1 VNHVLGSHVPALVAL
16 VVTSCW
22 VLTGLVWA
30 AGAVYN
36 AVRGPRAR
44 TRMHEMK
51 NVLTLAVVAAVA
63 LSINKVFS
71 GSDSRGLAAGTAWI
85 QVVGVVLLVS
95 STSFTL
101 WARAALGTMWSSSP
115 TVKVQHQLRT
125 EGPYAVTRHPIY
137 TGLLGM
143 LLGSFLL
150 GGVGP
155 WLVALIAYFVFIE
168 IRIQSEEKLM
178 LEAFP
183 EAYTRYRRAVPQ
195 LIPGLRRL
203 HRSRAA
209 HT

>member
-1 VNHVLGSHVPALVAL
+1 
-16 VVTSCW
+16 
-22 VLTGLVWA
+22 
-30 AGAVYN
+30 
-36 AVRGPRAR
+36 
-44 TRMHEMK
+44 
-51 NVLTLAVVAAVA
+51 
-63 LSINKVFS
+63 
-71 GSDSRGLAAGTAWI
+71 
-85 QVVGVVLLVS
+85 
-95 STSFTL
+95 
-101 WARAALGTMWSSSP
+101 
-115 TVKVQHQLRT
+115 
-125 EGPYAVTRHPIY
+125 
-137 TGLLGM
+137 M

>member
-1 VNHVLGSHVPALVAL
+1 MS
-16 VVTSCW
+16 
-22 VLTGLVWA
+22 
-30 AGAVYN
+30 
-36 AVRGPRAR
+36 
-44 TRMHEMK
+44 EMK
-51 NVLTLAVVAAVA
+51 NVLTLAVVAGLA
-63 LSINKVFS
+63 LGTNKVFS
-71 GSDSRGLAAGTAWI
+71 GLDSHGVANGTPWI
-85 QVVGVVLLVS
+85 QVLGLALLVC

-150 GGVGP
+150 GGVAP
-155 WLVALIAYFVFIE
+155 WLVALLAYFVFIV

-195 LIPGLRRL
+195 LVPGLRRL
-203 HRSRAA
+203 RGSRPA